1 MCEFESHY
9 PLKSKSNF
17 KIMYDK
23 NQLPS
28 KDFQGDDP
36 KLASDIEMP
45 WKRTPKVGTT
55 MVKNAKPILKSYPL
69 KTLLNAKESQ
79 IKLQGDNYVIKRH
92 NEESFTELSFY
103 LFRNFMLS
111 DFVLKVKETL
121 EAQETYFNLKE
132 PKGHPKKEEAL
143 SYSKKCESE
152 LKAMVKKMND
162 YIQTEIPY

>member
-1 MCEFESHY
+1 
-9 PLKSKSNF
+9 
-17 KIMYDK
+17 MYDK
-23 NQLPS
+23 KQLPS
-28 KDFQGDDP
+28 RGFKGDEP
-36 KLASDIEMP
+36 QHINNVEAP
-45 WKRTPKVGTT
+45 WKRTPKVGVT
-55 MVKNAKPILKSYPL
+55 VKNTKPVLKSYPL
-69 KTLLNAKESQ
+69 KTLLNVKESQ

-92 NEESFTELSFY
+92 DEDTFSELSFY
-103 LFRNFMLS
+103 IIRNFMLS

-162 YIQTEIPY
+162 YVQIDIPF